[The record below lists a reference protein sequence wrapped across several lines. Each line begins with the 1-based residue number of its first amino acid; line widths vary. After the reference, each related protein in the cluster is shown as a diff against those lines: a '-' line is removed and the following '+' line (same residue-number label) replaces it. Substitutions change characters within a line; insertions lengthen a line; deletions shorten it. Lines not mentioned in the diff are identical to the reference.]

1 MSGIEETIKY
11 SVFYHNS
18 LSTLGS
24 ATPETGEYPCDNLLN
39 TDRTI
44 DKEKVNEFLFHIY
57 RVMKNVSRSREND
70 DDNFMRQYYSDK
82 YDDEPM
88 EEARKHFE
96 KAFPTTAQRGV
107 TGISFMVAYFL
118 GNENS
123 RGVIP
128 LLTPYIKGMYKDDP
142 QKSKELFD
150 KLEKYEN
157 NATLEERKRR
167 REARRLSND
176 MDKLF
181 AGESSELGKGSN
193 KKQMS

>member
-1 MSGIEETIKY
+1 MFRDYDKILKKNETTLKEWKDFDKEDLIKDFAQFFDSQEAVDKFMSGIEETIKY

-39 TDRTI
+39 TDGTI

-96 KAFPTTAQRGV
+96 KAFPTTVQRGA

-128 LLTPYIKGMYKDDP
+128 LLTPYIKVLEN
-142 QKSKELFD
+142 QKS
-150 KLEKYEN
+150 N
-157 NATLEERKRR
+157 
-167 REARRLSND
+167 
-176 MDKLF
+176 
-181 AGESSELGKGSN
+181 
-193 KKQMS
+193 